1 MARRKITVAGL
12 LHLGVKLGVRALG
25 GGPVAERG
33 VDVTFRALEHLQAR
47 PAPTPPPPP
56 PRAPLVTVRRADE
69 STETTSEPG
78 VVEVLDAS
86 GRVVTRR

>member
-1 MARRKITVAGL
+1 MAKRKVTVAGL

-33 VDVTFRALEHLQAR
+33 VDVTFRALEHLQAQ
-47 PAPTPPPPP
+47 PKPTPPPP
-56 PRAPLVTVRRADE
+56 PRAPLVSVRRADE
-69 STETTSEPG
+69 GAAAAPEPD